1 MQQQQKEKQNSAKN
15 KYINIQ
21 PSLLTKR
28 TEIRILYI
36 ITFCISLYIYT
47 PLRCYYCCIDYCF
60 LLFYMNRLNIYS
72 IQGKINTISM
82 LIIIGLYYHH
92 FIIKVL
98 PPLFFNPRKISIHLT
113 STSFF
118 KLYLK

>member
-36 ITFCISLYIYT
+36 ITFCISLSIYT
-47 PLRCYYCCIDYCF
+47 SLRCYYCCIDYCF
-60 LLFYMNRLNIYS
+60 LLFYMSIRLNIYS

-82 LIIIGLYYHH
+82 LIIIGVITL
-92 FIIKVL
+92 V
-98 PPLFFNPRKISIHLT
+98 
-113 STSFF
+113 
-118 KLYLK
+118 

>member
-36 ITFCISLYIYT
+36 ITFCISLSIYI
-47 PLRCYYCCIDYCF
+47 
-60 LLFYMNRLNIYS
+60 RLCVV
-72 IQGKINTISM
+72 TIVV
-82 LIIIGLYYHH
+82 LIIVFYY
-92 FIIKVL
+92 FICL
-98 PPLFFNPRKISIHLT
+98 LD
-113 STSFF
+113 
-118 KLYLK
+118 

>member
-36 ITFCISLYIYT
+36 ITFCISLYIY
-47 PLRCYYCCIDYCF
+47 I
-60 LLFYMNRLNIYS
+60 RLCVV
-72 IQGKINTISM
+72 TIVV
-82 LIIIGLYYHH
+82 LIIVFYY
-92 FIIKVL
+92 FI
-98 PPLFFNPRKISIHLT
+98 
-113 STSFF
+113 
-118 KLYLK
+118 